1 MPFIFIFFVYIFFFL
16 LQKYFIYPLEKV
28 IFPSHLIDQASIL
41 YIPHAVRI
49 ISYYVFGRLVLIP
62 IFLSQCFTYIFL
74 NNEPIIH
81 SLILSFISTSSIF
94 LGFELFN
101 LFNTKISFK
110 LDNII
115 NWKKIVLIG
124 CFVSL
129 FNSSFSSY
137 YLIKSKNVNFDILL
151 NIRFLIGDIIGLVF
165 GMIIFISIIKLYIFW
180 SKNV

>member
-1 MPFIFIFFVYIFFFL
+1 MFI
-16 LQKYFIYPLEKV
+16 
-28 IFPSHLIDQASIL
+28 
-41 YIPHAVRI
+41 
-49 ISYYVFGRLVLIP
+49 
-62 IFLSQCFTYIFL
+62 SQCFTYIFL

-115 NWKKIVLIG
+115 DWKKIILIG

-129 FNSSFSSY
+129 FNSSLSSSY
-137 YLIKSKNVNFDILL
+137 YLIKSQNVNFDILL

-165 GMIIFISIIKLYIFW
+165 GMIIFISTMKIYIFW